1 MNCNLHTINPLNP
14 LIMELGNAILLFL
27 FLLAVVIGI
36 FLLIRAIVLW
46 YYKIDERVNNQ
57 KEIIRLL
64 TSIRNSLANT
74 TTEKQSA
81 NVERKV
87 EN

>member
-1 MNCNLHTINPLNP
+1 
-14 LIMELGNAILLFL
+14 MELGNAILLFL